1 MIERLLTIDI
11 EFNMVIYDIIENT
24 KFEKIWF
31 NNLMQCTEIYESY
44 DVKTEG
50 ASHNSNLLIDLD
62 EEKREKIRC
71 IKEQMK
77 KQINLGN
84 EQIRFNDEQK

>member
-31 NNLMQCTEIYESY
+31 NNLM
-44 DVKTEG
+44 
-50 ASHNSNLLIDLD
+50 
-62 EEKREKIRC
+62 
-71 IKEQMK
+71 
-77 KQINLGN
+77 
-84 EQIRFNDEQK
+84 

>member
-1 MIERLLTIDI
+1 ME
-11 EFNMVIYDIIENT
+11 
-24 KFEKIWF
+24 
-31 NNLMQCTEIYESY
+31 CTELYDSY

-50 ASHNSNLLIDLD
+50 ASHNSNLLIDFE

-77 KQINLGN
+77 K
-84 EQIRFNDEQK
+84 